1 MLLEAI
7 ARHARQTP
15 ARPAYQNR
23 TQTLTY
29 GELWRSAS
37 VLAAHLRAGTG
48 PVLICGEKEAG
59 MPVCFLACLMAGRP
73 WLPVDP
79 QQPQERLLKMR
90 SQADPAEVLCC
101 GSHAAAAT
109 LGAVQAEP
117 LFGKSE
123 ALAPAQFAADPGRDA
138 YWMFTS
144 GSTGVPKGVRIPL
157 SALEN
162 FVEWM

>member
-37 VLAAHLRAGTG
+37 VLAACLRAGTG

-79 QQPQERLLKMR
+79 QQPQERLLKIR
-90 SQADPAEVLCC
+90 SQADPAEVLSC
-101 GSHAAAAT
+101 GSHAAAAA
-109 LGAVQAEP
+109 LRAVQA
-117 LFGKSE
+117 
-123 ALAPAQFAADPGRDA
+123 
-138 YWMFTS
+138 
-144 GSTGVPKGVRIPL
+144 VP
-157 SALEN
+157 
-162 FVEWM
+162 